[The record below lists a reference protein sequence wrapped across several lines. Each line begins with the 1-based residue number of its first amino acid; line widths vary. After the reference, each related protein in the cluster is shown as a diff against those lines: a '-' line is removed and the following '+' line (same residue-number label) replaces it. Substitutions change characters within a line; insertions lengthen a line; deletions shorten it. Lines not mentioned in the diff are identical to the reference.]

1 MFIILE
7 FFDVSL
13 MHTYLVMRGES
24 WILSLN
30 VVFYSAMVQMLR
42 GLYDVERQR
51 LFYSRDIVFDE
62 SKVGMNKENK
72 KDIFEHQV
80 QFPSESNDTSRSDI
94 DEYDTPPN
102 EVQEETNNEE
112 LNNED
117 NEDNAPQIR
126 RSERE
131 RRNLTIMEYG

>member
-1 MFIILE
+1 MDPKSKRCILLSYDT
-7 FFDVSL
+7 DVKG
-13 MHTYLVMRGES
+13 YR
-24 WILSLN
+24 
-30 VVFYSAMVQMLR
+30 
-42 GLYDVERQR
+42 LYDVERR
-51 LFYSRDIVFDE
+51 RVFYSRDVVFDE
-62 SKVGMNKENK
+62 LKVGMNKENK
-72 KDIFEHQV
+72 KDISEHQV
-80 QFPSESNDTSRSDI
+80 EFPSESNDTSRSDI

-131 RRNLTIMEYG
+131 KKT